1 MQITPIFL
9 LKHYFCIPL
18 EHKDPQ
24 IPQKYTR
31 RDRHPCLAV
40 EIVWGVWCISRGQV
54 KRLIWGD
61 TSHCAG
67 FLPSRKQISSVLI
80 PETWTARL
88 HYISPRHYT
97 IDNSDT
103 KDTTDYQDTSD
114 TINTTDSSEIHDN
127 TETRDLNCKVIS
139 DCGTPTLS
147 HSTSLSEFNSIIP
160 KYFC

>member
-9 LKHYFCIPL
+9 LKHYFCIPF

-61 TSHCAG
+61 NSHCAG
-67 FLPSRKQISSVLI
+67 FLPARKQISSVLI

-97 IDNSDT
+97 PITDNSAL
-103 KDTTDYQDTSD
+103 DYKTLFISSCISFVNL
-114 TINTTDSSEIHDN
+114 TIHVNTLVSSSPLSFAVPKL
-127 TETRDLNCKVIS
+127 TQ
-139 DCGTPTLS
+139 TLK
-147 HSTSLSEFNSIIP
+147 TLLTLKTLQTI
-160 KYFC
+160 KTLQTL